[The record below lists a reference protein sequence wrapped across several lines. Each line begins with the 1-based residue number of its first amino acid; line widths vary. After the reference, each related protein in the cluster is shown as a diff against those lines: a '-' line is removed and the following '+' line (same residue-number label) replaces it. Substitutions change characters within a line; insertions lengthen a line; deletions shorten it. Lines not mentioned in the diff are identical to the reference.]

1 MKLKLYLT
9 LNYVKYIVILL
20 LVFILIIWLAQILR
34 MLDFNQTFSI
44 QLYEI
49 IKITSYLLPSA
60 INTILP
66 IIILLASCF
75 YNRSINSTSEI
86 SIFSLYLGKNQ
97 IYGFLSYIYLFLII
111 LFVFNSEYFSVKSYN
126 NFKNEEISF
135 RNEFKIS
142 EVNQEINIPDKLNLF
157 FKEKIKGT
165 NRYLDVTTFLIE
177 DNIVIKSESV
187 EYSISNSD
195 LNFIFTNGRRISASD
210 EEKSFTEFNKLEYKI
225 ENKNSHKISYGK
237 ENYNFLELINSNEPS
252 YQKFAHRRIIDLLFL
267 IFVIIISSRIVFLNS
282 KSSELFKNYAF
293 NLIVMLFSFTSLA
306 FITKQLLNSII
317 LINTYYAYSIII
329 LVLTVLIVRKKY
341 AFL

>member
-1 MKLKLYLT
+1 M
-9 LNYVKYIVILL
+9 YVH
-20 LVFILIIWLAQILR
+20 
-34 MLDFNQTFSI
+34 
-44 QLYEI
+44 
-49 IKITSYLLPSA
+49 
-60 INTILP
+60 
-66 IIILLASCF
+66 
-75 YNRSINSTSEI
+75 
-86 SIFSLYLGKNQ
+86 IFK
-97 IYGFLSYIYLFLII
+97 
-111 LFVFNSEYFSVKSYN
+111 
-126 NFKNEEISF
+126 
-135 RNEFKIS
+135 R
-142 EVNQEINIPDKLNLF
+142 
-157 FKEKIKGT
+157 
-165 NRYLDVTTFLIE
+165 
-177 DNIVIKSESV
+177 
-187 EYSISNSD
+187 
-195 LNFIFTNGRRISASD
+195 
-210 EEKSFTEFNKLEYKI
+210 YKI